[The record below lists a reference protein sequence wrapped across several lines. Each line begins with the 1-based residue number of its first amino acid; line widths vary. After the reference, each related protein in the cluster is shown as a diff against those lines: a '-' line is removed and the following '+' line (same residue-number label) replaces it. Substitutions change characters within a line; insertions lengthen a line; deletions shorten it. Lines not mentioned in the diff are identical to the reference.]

1 MTIKE
6 LLVQA
11 RSIVNVVA
19 PVAPIKTS
27 ISTDVTDQKKIFN
40 SLQLNFN
47 TAKFG
52 DALDP
57 RNNLNDK
64 VIQTQAPLKKWQY
77 DAVANNQTSKSLYM
91 QNPLANT
98 INEIISYANNLYVL
112 CNTYSILANANSS
125 SANLVNTCID
135 FLTHTDRVSGVQES
149 PNSARPDFFTATG
162 FGSMVFRLVSKYEGV
177 GNNTPVLG
185 SMTSLFTKD
194 DLVTYSVSLQAASI
208 DLRNSLTSSG
218 FPVVTYSSNLT
229 SQRISEIVN
238 TISSAN
244 SFMATR
250 MNHDI
255 NFFGNIKAVSN
266 NMANISRFSG
276 FTDLT
281 AHLIDNYVGTDT
293 LKNNL

>member
-1 MTIKE
+1 MATISELGIQIKAITQSVKE
-6 LLVQA
+6 
-11 RSIVNVVA
+11 
-19 PVAPIKTS
+19 
-27 ISTDVTDQKKIFN
+27 VTEQKKIFN
-40 SLQLNFN
+40 SLQLNFD
-47 TAKFG
+47 TTKFG
-52 DALDP
+52 NALDP
-57 RNNLNDK
+57 MNNLTDK
-64 VIQTQAPLKKWQY
+64 IVQSQAPLKKWQY

-98 INEIISYANNLYVL
+98 INEIISYANNMYVL
-112 CNTYSILANANSS
+112 CNTYSILANANTS
-125 SANLVNTCID
+125 SASLVNTCID

-149 PNSARPDFFTATG
+149 TNSARPDFFTATG

-194 DLVTYSVSLQAASI
+194 DLVTYSVILQAASI

-238 TISSAN
+238 SMNVAN
-244 SFMATR
+244 NFMSTR

-255 NFFGNIKAVSN
+255 KFFGNIKAVSN
-266 NMANISRFSG
+266 NIANISRFSG

-281 AHLIDNYVGTDT
+281 AHLVDNYVGTDT

>member
-1 MTIKE
+1 MGKLFDTLE
-6 LLVQA
+6 
-11 RSIVNVVA
+11 
-19 PVAPIKTS
+19 
-27 ISTDVTDQKKIFN
+27 
-40 SLQLNFN
+40 LNFD
-47 TAKFG
+47 TSKFG
-52 DALDP
+52 NALDP
-57 RNNLNDK
+57 MNNLNDK
-64 VIQTQAPLKKWQY
+64 IVQSQAPLKKWQY

-98 INEIISYANNLYVL
+98 INEIISYANNMYVL

-135 FLTHTDRVSGVQES
+135 FLTHTDRISGVQES
-149 PNSARPDFFTATG
+149 SNSARPDFYTATG
-162 FGSMVFRLVSKYEGV
+162 FGSMVFRLVSKYEGI

-208 DLRNSLTSSG
+208 DIKNSLVISG
-218 FPVVTYSSNLT
+218 FPSIYSSNLT

-238 TISSAN
+238 IISSAN
-244 SFMATR
+244 TFMSTR